1 MITWGKVALALVT
14 ILSGIWRYL
23 DDRQKEEIGR
33 KLAESEAGK
42 RAEQYIL
49 ASRAVRDSINDVS
62 PDKLRAPGDPF
73 ERP

>member
-1 MITWGKVALALVT
+1 MIAWGKVALALVT

-42 RAEQYIL
+42 RAEEYIQ
-49 ASRAVRDSINDVS
+49 RARMVRDAINTIG
-62 PDKLRAPGDPF
+62 PDKLRDKDQF

>member
-1 MITWGKVALALVT
+1 MITWGKVALAIVT

-42 RAEQYIL
+42 RAEEYI
-49 ASRAVRDSINDVS
+49 AKAREARAAVDVIG
-62 PDKLRAPGDPF
+62 PDKLRTHDPF